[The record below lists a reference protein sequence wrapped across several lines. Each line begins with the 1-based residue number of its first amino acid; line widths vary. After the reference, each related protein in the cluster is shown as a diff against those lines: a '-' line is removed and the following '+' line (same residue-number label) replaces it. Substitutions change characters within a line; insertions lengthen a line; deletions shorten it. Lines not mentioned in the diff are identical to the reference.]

1 MKVGGIQTTLDG
13 KTIKAAVTKAENGFV
28 INTNSDLAYGSTLK
42 ITYQAVI
49 SDSSL
54 AGKMV
59 GNTAV
64 ASADDVNDV
73 AANASVTI
81 AENPS
86 PSETPAPSVTP
97 APGNSDNTTNTVG
110 PKTGLVNHAGMYAG
124 IGLGIVAVAAIAVFV
139 MRRKKK

>member
-1 MKVGGIQTTLDG
+1 MSPHGGGDF
-13 KTIKAAVTKAENGFV
+13 IKADVTKADNGFV
-28 INTNSDLAYGSTLK
+28 VNTNTDLAYGSTLK
-42 ITYQAVI
+42 ITYQAVV

-59 GNTAV
+59 GNTAI
-64 ASADDVNDV
+64 ASADNADDV
-73 AANASVTI
+73 AANAGVSI

-86 PSETPAPSVTP
+86 PSETPAPSTTP
-97 APGNSDNTTNTVG
+97 APGADSSDNTTNTVG